1 MTKLFE
7 IPVYAFRRDTLY
19 KRYKQRQAKLIK
31 KHESVTGETMRRAL
45 EMDTYPFRLWD
56 YNHVVGYI
64 RISIDGHDIIF
75 DVFFP
80 MPHCDRYY
88 WKSKRKIFLY
98 DISANGTHFY
108 VADRM
113 DNKEIQVRTA
123 EMLQAVIKT
132 HIPKNY
138 FVDTEAF
145 DNLNERVDYKMF
157 FE

>member
-1 MTKLFE
+1 
-7 IPVYAFRRDTLY
+7 
-19 KRYKQRQAKLIK
+19 
-31 KHESVTGETMRRAL
+31 
-45 EMDTYPFRLWD
+45 MDTYPFRLWD

-75 DVFFP
+75 DVFLP